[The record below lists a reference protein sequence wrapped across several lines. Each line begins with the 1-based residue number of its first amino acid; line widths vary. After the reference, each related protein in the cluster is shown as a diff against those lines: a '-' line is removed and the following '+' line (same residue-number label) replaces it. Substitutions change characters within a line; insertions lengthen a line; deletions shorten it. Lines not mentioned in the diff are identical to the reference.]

1 MNFAGAKSDTSHF
14 AYFEVRNWT
23 FRISHISQVR
33 NRTLRSFAGA
43 KPDTPQVSPP
53 DTHAARH
60 SQRVS
65 GGDRVRYSY
74 MVRKCLPQ
82 LIQQYRDMGSLAL
95 GFGDWV
101 SPTPAQCASAPVR
114 HAHEQRRGSAD
125 THVLLQRGHGAGG
138 HGAGGAEPPL
148 EARLCRREERWPE
161 AAGEQDRQ
169 AWLGAGAS

>member
-1 MNFAGAKSDTSHF
+1 MNFAGAKSDTSHFAGAKSDTSHF

-65 GGDRVRYSY
+65 GGGACERAPRPPPAVRVGGLSTGGPDEPCKIPCPFMLQDER
-74 MVRKCLPQ
+74 
-82 LIQQYRDMGSLAL
+82 
-95 GFGDWV
+95 
-101 SPTPAQCASAPVR
+101 
-114 HAHEQRRGSAD
+114 RRGPS
-125 THVLLQRGHGAGG
+125 
-138 HGAGGAEPPL
+138 
-148 EARLCRREERWPE
+148 
-161 AAGEQDRQ
+161 
-169 AWLGAGAS
+169 AGAARARAREISKGKSPLHQARRGDDTCPGARGSRGVWGNLAALCCRKSSRPRSS